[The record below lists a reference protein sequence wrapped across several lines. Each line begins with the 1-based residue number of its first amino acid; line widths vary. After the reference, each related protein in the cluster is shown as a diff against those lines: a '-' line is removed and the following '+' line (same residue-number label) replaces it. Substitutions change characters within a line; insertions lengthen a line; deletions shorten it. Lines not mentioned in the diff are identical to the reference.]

1 MLTLVAASAV
11 QDVLAPGSL
20 TLEEARADPRQADPR
35 YVAASAGKKSVQL
48 QGGATLQSD
57 TPLGM
62 FSATVYG
69 LIRRLDNP
77 LTFAFIDLDRT
88 AGGGYAQLRNRV
100 GRLDWRVSVDARSQR
115 DIRLNTD
122 HENREEILLDQRER
136 VHSVSLAGAL
146 RADVTGRLSAT
157 AGVRLDAIRFRMTD
171 HYLLN
176 GDQSGDR
183 DFSAFSPAVGV
194 SYRAGPAV
202 AYASISTAFETP
214 TATELVNRPD
224 GDGGF
229 NASLGP
235 QRTLGYE
242 VGVRGEIP
250 AARLRLDAAL
260 FRLHIRD
267 RLLPEQ
273 NAEGRTFY
281 HNAGKNSHQGIEVAL
296 EWPARHSTTLQITYA
311 GGRFVFLNDPGQ
323 GLHIP
328 GSPAHHLYVGLRTR
342 HRGFVGEIA
351 AELASDTWA
360 DSGNTTRSDGYGSID
375 LYAGHMS
382 WKLGGVHVQP
392 FLRVQNALSARYNGS
407 LVVNAFGGR
416 FFEPAATRSV
426 QAGVGMAL

>member
-311 GGRFVFLNDPGQ
+311 GGGRPRSR
-323 GLHIP
+323 P
-328 GSPAHHLYVGLRTR
+328 GSAYSWLARPSPLCRPTHEAPRLCRRDCGGVGVR
-342 HRGFVGEIA
+342 H
-351 AELASDTWA
+351 
-360 DSGNTTRSDGYGSID
+360 
-375 LYAGHMS
+375 
-382 WKLGGVHVQP
+382 LGGQRQHDPQRWLRLYRP
-392 FLRVQNALSARYNGS
+392 LRGPHELEAWRRACPAFLACAEC
-407 LVVNAFGGR
+407 A
-416 FFEPAATRSV
+416 
-426 QAGVGMAL
+426 